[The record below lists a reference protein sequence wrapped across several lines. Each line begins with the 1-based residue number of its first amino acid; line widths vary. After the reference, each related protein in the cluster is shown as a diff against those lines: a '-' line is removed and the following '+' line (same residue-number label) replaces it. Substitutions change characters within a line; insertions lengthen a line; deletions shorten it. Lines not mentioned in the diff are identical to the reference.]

1 MELQIVKSKVDA
13 GYVDSN
19 AELMWKYEDGSG
31 DKISANV
38 IDEEFKSDQWS
49 PAAIIFQYNNADFEK
64 LSSAV
69 QIDLMYS
76 DKTEVKVHTYKGDE
90 LSDLIAFMS
99 IVLDVQEKS
108 AILNIPPKNPK
119 DAVARAMLMVTTFN
133 GTLVPFYP
141 SKKED

>member
-13 GYVDSN
+13 GYVDST
-19 AELMWKYEDGSG
+19 AELMWKYEGGSG
-31 DKISANV
+31 DRISASV
-38 IDEEFKSDQWS
+38 IDEEFKSEQWS
-49 PAAIIFQYNNADFEK
+49 PAAIILRYDRNDFEK
-64 LSSAV
+64 LSSAT

-76 DKTEVKVHTYKGDE
+76 DKKEVKVHTYKGEE

-99 IVLDVQEKS
+99 VALGIQEKS
-108 AILNIPPKNPK
+108 AILSIPPKNPT
-119 DAVARAMLMVTTFN
+119 DAVARIMLIVASFN

>member
-19 AELMWKYEDGSG
+19 AELMWKYEGGNG

-38 IDEEFKSDQWS
+38 IDEEFKSEQWS
-49 PAAIIFQYNNADFEK
+49 PAAIILRYDRNDFEK
-64 LSSAV
+64 LSNAT

-76 DKTEVKVHTYKGDE
+76 DKTEVKVHTYKGEE

-99 IVLDVQEKS
+99 VALGIQEKS
-108 AILNIPPKNPK
+108 AILSIPPKNPT
-119 DAVARAMLMVTTFN
+119 DVVARIMLMVTTFN

>member
-19 AELMWKYEDGSG
+19 AELMWKYSGGSG

-38 IDEEFKSDQWS
+38 IDEEFKSDKMS
-49 PAAIIFQYNNADFEK
+49 SAAIILQFNNADFGM
-64 LSSAV
+64 LSSAT

-76 DKTEVKVHTYKGDE
+76 DMKDVKVHTYKGEE
-90 LSDLIAFMS
+90 LSDFIAFMS
-99 IVLDVQEKS
+99 IALGVQEKS
-108 AILNIPPKNPK
+108 AILSIPPKNPT
-119 DAVARAMLMVTTFN
+119 DAVARVMLMVTSFN